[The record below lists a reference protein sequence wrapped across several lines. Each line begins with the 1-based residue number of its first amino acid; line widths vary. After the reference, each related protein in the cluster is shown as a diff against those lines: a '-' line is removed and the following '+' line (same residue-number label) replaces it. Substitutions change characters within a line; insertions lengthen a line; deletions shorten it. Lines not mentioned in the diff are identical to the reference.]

1 MIFMVQKVCINVST
15 KHRLIHFYLTASNER
30 VLVLA
35 SFFKSRGYHLNDVSA
50 LYEPS
55 ECTLYTLA
63 IVTLIFK
70 HIYFYFFDYIFPF
83 NCVFN

>member
-1 MIFMVQKVCINVST
+1 MIFMVCINVST
-15 KHRLIHFYLTASNER
+15 KHRQINLTASNER

-55 ECTLYTLA
+55 ECTLYSLA
-63 IVTLIFK
+63 IVICL
-70 HIYFYFFDYIFPF
+70 
-83 NCVFN
+83 